1 MISPVCRLTQRPAS
15 STGPPNGERAHK
27 REAPG
32 PEPTEVRR
40 VRGAFYGPVL
50 DKPLGNLRS
59 NQAKQDRDHEEQP
72 FRSLIPRVRLFRL
85 GRVRLGI
92 VLLMRLHAPSYT
104 KQAPLK
110 PRTRPRRGPLLPLAS
125 AGGKDATRKA
135 SPTDQRRHSTFVNRF
150 RASRRPQRA

>member
-40 VRGAFYGPVL
+40 VRGAFHGPVL

-72 FRSLIPRVRLFRL
+72 FRYLIPRVRLFRL

-92 VLLMRLHAPSYT
+92 VLLVRLHAPSYT

-110 PRTRPRRGPLLPLAS
+110 PRTRPRRRPLLPPAPRGRESRHRESLS
-125 AGGKDATRKA
+125 GRISGATRL
-135 SPTDQRRHSTFVNRF
+135 S
-150 RASRRPQRA
+150 